1 MAQPGYKQFCPLA
14 MAAEVLCTRW
24 TMVLMR
30 ELMAGSTRFNDL
42 RRGVPKMSPTL
53 LSQRLKDLEQSGIV
67 ERRPLQSEKGV
78 FEYRLTEAGRDIGPV
93 VEAMGF
99 WGQKWVES
107 ELSLKN
113 LDPSLLMW
121 DMRRNLN
128 PEPLPKTRTVIQFLY
143 SDLPP
148 TKSHWWLVIEP
159 AGDVDLCW
167 SDPGFDIDLYVTT
180 DLRTMT
186 AIWMGL
192 TTVERERRK
201 IEFSGARSIAS
212 SMQVWLGLSPFAV
225 MEKRAC
231 SRDRGA
237 LTARRPRSGTRRCR
251 RRRDRALRL
260 ADHRP
265 ARAEEE
271 VPHAARAAAPRRGRG
286 RCRPCRPAPARPRTA
301 A

>member
-1 MAQPGYKQFCPLA
+1 MMLSGRDGPGPVTDLDCVVQFPDYPHFGGVLVWPGQSRKGAVMKHAGYKQFCPLA

-30 ELMAGSTRFNDL
+30 ELIAGSTRFNDL

-53 LSQRLKDLEQSGIV
+53 LSQRLKELEASGIV
-67 ERRPLQSEKGV
+67 ERRALPSEKGV
-78 FEYRLTEAGRDIGPV
+78 FEYRLTEAGRDLRPV

-107 ELSLKN
+107 SLSLRN

-128 PEPLPKTRTVIQFLY
+128 PEPLPKRRVVVQFLY

-148 TKSHWWLVIEP
+148 SKSHWWLVIEP
-159 AGDVDLCW
+159 DGGVDLCW
-167 SDPGFDIDLYVTT
+167 SDPGFEIDLVLTT

-192 TTVERERRK
+192 TTLAKVRDC
-201 IEFSGARSIAS
+201 IEYTGSQALFG

-225 MEKRAC
+225 QKK
-231 SRDRGA
+231 
-237 LTARRPRSGTRRCR
+237 
-251 RRRDRALRL
+251 L
-260 ADHRP
+260 AS
-265 ARAEEE
+265 
-271 VPHAARAAAPRRGRG
+271 
-286 RCRPCRPAPARPRTA
+286 
-301 A
+301 